1 LSVPR
6 VIAPVTLLVVAATG
20 KVVGIRD

>member
-1 LSVPR
+1 VPR